1 MPHYMDKRHGV
12 TLADAYAE
20 AAASAPAHRSIIYTY
35 ELTHPS
41 FESRICIVNA
51 FEGITA
57 TTENGESVDFVAC
70 PVQVIPPPE
79 NDNAEA
85 PSITVS
91 IDGVS
96 AAVAEQL
103 ESAAKTYDLIKIT
116 ERIYVS
122 DDLSAPAVLP
132 PLSLTL
138 QSVSITAT
146 RVTAQA
152 RFTDPI
158 NRGFPRK
165 DYLPREYPGLTA
177 R

>member
-1 MPHYMDKRHGV
+1 MPHYLDKRFGV
-12 TLADAYAE
+12 TLSEAYAE
-20 AAASAPAHRSIIYTY
+20 AAASAPAHRAYIFTY

-51 FEGITA
+51 FDGITA
-57 TTENGESVDFVAC
+57 KLETGETVDFVAC
-70 PVQVIPPPE
+70 PVQVIPPAE
-79 NDNAEA
+79 NDRAEA

-103 ESAAKTYDLIKIT
+103 EAAAKTHDLIKIV

-122 DDLSAPAVLP
+122 DDLSAPAYLP

-138 QSVSITAT
+138 QTVTITAT

>member
-12 TLADAYAE
+12 TLAQAYAE
-20 AAASAPAHRSIIYTY
+20 AAASAPAHRSIIFTY

-41 FESRICIVNA
+41 FEARICIVNA

-57 TTENGESVDFVAC
+57 TAEDGTQIDFVAC
-70 PVQVIPPPE
+70 PVQVIPPAE
-79 NDNAEA
+79 NDAAEA

-103 ESAAKTYDLIKIT
+103 EAAAKTHDLIKIT

-138 QSVSITAT
+138 QTVTITAT